1 MAEKIKV
8 IRSRA
13 RQIELARRIRL
24 IAMDVDG
31 VLTNGD
37 VTVLNSG
44 EEVKTWNAKDRL
56 LMALLR
62 DMNAPYVLAWI
73 TGRKSQSV
81 VDAATDLGIRYL
93 VQKCADKKA
102 ALATILEKENLA
114 WEQAAFIGDDLIDI
128 PVMRACGFSACPSD
142 AVRDVRSLSNY
153 VAAVPGGRAAV
164 RDVLEFILRAQKKW
178 DALLKPFLA

>member
-1 MAEKIKV
+1 
-8 IRSRA
+8 
-13 RQIELARRIRL
+13 
-24 IAMDVDG
+24 MDVDG

-56 LMALLR
+56 LIALLR
-62 DMNAPYVLAWI
+62 DTNAPYTLAWI

-81 VDAATDLGIRYL
+81 VDAASDLGIRYL
-93 VQKCADKKA
+93 VQKCADKKSA
-102 ALATILEKENLA
+102 MATILEKENLSWA
-114 WEQAAFIGDDLIDI
+114 QTAFIGDDLIDL

-142 AVRDVRSLSNY
+142 AARDVRMKADY

-164 RDVLEFILRAQKKW
+164 RDVLEFILRAQKTW
-178 DALLKPFLA
+178 DALLAPFSR